1 MASSALTAI
10 AVSFAATAD
19 MAADTISV
27 KAAIWRRRVRLLLV
41 LVLGIGLAG
50 AATAESPTAGARL
63 RDLQSVD
70 QLKVIFNHDSGMP
83 RLVLLLS
90 PT

>member
-1 MASSALTAI
+1 
-10 AVSFAATAD
+10 
-19 MAADTISV
+19 MAAGTISV
-27 KAAIWRRRVRLLLV
+27 KAVIWRRRVRFLAVLL
-41 LVLGIGLAG
+41 LGIGLAG
-50 AATAESPTAGARL
+50 AAKAEGPGAAARL